1 MHSIPLIESTK
12 DMSLRYNSFYNRCNH
27 SILSRAKILSEL
39 IKKLL
44 HREARNRISAIDRL
58 WSDIIP
64 NREISAREN
73 DRRVISARIIR
84 ICSGRRAPWGAANAT
99 RHKCQY
105 ICGGQYITIVVR
117 ERAAASVLL
126 PLSLFRDQH
135 GLTNTRDVPM
145 NFNRVYIRT
154 VTLTRNSPTKLPSH

>member
-1 MHSIPLIESTK
+1 MK
-12 DMSLRYNSFYNRCNH
+12 DMSPRYNSSYNGCNH
-27 SILSRAKILSEL
+27 SIFNRAKILSEL

-44 HREARNRISAIDRL
+44 HREARNRISAIDRP

-73 DRRVISARIIR
+73 DRRVISARITR
-84 ICSGRRAPWGAANAT
+84 ICSGCRRAPWGAANAT

-117 ERAAASVLL
+117 ERAGR
-126 PLSLFRDQH
+126 FRPPSDIVIPRS
-135 GLTNTRDVPM
+135 TWIDEYTRRADD
-145 NFNRVYIRT
+145 F
-154 VTLTRNSPTKLPSH
+154 

>member
-1 MHSIPLIESTK
+1 
-12 DMSLRYNSFYNRCNH
+12 MSPRCNNFYNRCNH
-27 SILSRAKILSEL
+27 SIRNRAKILSKL

-44 HREARNRISAIDRL
+44 HREARNRISVTDRS

-73 DRRVISARIIR
+73 DRRIISARITR
-84 ICSGRRAPWGAANAT
+84 ICSGRRAPWANTT

-126 PLSLFRDQH
+126 PISLFCDQH
-135 GLTNTRDVPM
+135 GLTNVTCRWILIA
-145 NFNRVYIRT
+145 YISVRW
-154 VTLTRNSPTKLPSH
+154 H